1 MRATTMRETAYLT
14 EQARWAALEQRTRQA
29 DGAFVYGVA
38 TTGVYCRPSC
48 PSRLPNRANVRF
60 FETCADAEQVGFRAC
75 KRCRPRSTGTQKP
88 NTDVIIRAC
97 TLIEASEATLSLAE
111 LAQAVGLSPFHFQRL
126 FKATIG
132 VTPKQ
137 YAMAH
142 RLRQVQSRLQQDA
155 TVTEA
160 VYNAGFGS
168 SSRFYEHG
176 TETLGMKPS
185 TYRDGA
191 DGQHIRF
198 AVVWSYLGWMLVA
211 ATSKGICAIE
221 FGDNPEGLATG
232 LRTRFPRAELQDD
245 DHDFAA
251 WVAQVVAFVETPG
264 QGLELPLDIQGTAF
278 QRRVWTALREITP
291 GSTASYAEIA
301 GRIGSPNAVRAIAQA
316 CASNPIAV
324 AVPCHRVMRSDGDL
338 GGYRWGIERKRALLE
353 RETGG

>member
-1 MRATTMRETAYLT
+1 M
-14 EQARWAALEQRTRQA
+14 
-29 DGAFVYGVA
+29 
-38 TTGVYCRPSC
+38 S
-48 PSRLPNRANVRF
+48 S
-60 FETCADAEQVGFRAC
+60 
-75 KRCRPRSTGTQKP
+75 RSTGTQKP
-88 NTDVIIRAC
+88 HTDAVIRAC
-97 TLIEASEATLSLAE
+97 TLIETSEATLSLAE
-111 LAQAVGLSPFHFQRL
+111 LELAVGLSPFHFQRL
-126 FKATIG
+126 FKATVG

-142 RLRQVQSRLQQDA
+142 RLRQVRSRLQQDA
-155 TVTEA
+155 TVTGA

-198 AVVWSYLGWMLVA
+198 AVVSSYLGWMLVA

-245 DHDFAA
+245 DRNFAA

-264 QGLELPLDIQGTAF
+264 HALELPLDIQRTAF

-291 GSTASYAEIA
+291 GSTASYSEIA
-301 GRIGSPNAVRAIAQA
+301 TRLGSPNAVRAIAQA

-324 AVPCHRVMRSDGDL
+324 AVPCHRVVRSDGDL